1 MAELKYT
8 KDGRLLFT
16 KEMRKEYKILV
27 PNMLPVH
34 FKLFEKVLQK
44 AGYDIEVLTNSSHRV
59 VEEGLKYVH
68 NDTCYP
74 ALLVIGQ
81 MIDALNTFI
90 QQCAFAEFESMAHAL
105 PPEELNAQ
113 KLNEL
118 ALKSAKDF
126 GMCPDGLE
134 IYYQYYW
141 MDITHFFEYPFY
153 VISYPVSLDIAMQL
167 YDLELEEEGK
177 GLAKYFEI
185 LPRDYDTFL
194 ETVEN
199 GGLTSPF
206 TEGGI
211 RSVAAAIAETIGYD
225 RPIADAA

>member
-1 MAELKYT
+1 
-8 KDGRLLFT
+8 
-16 KEMRKEYKILV
+16 
-27 PNMLPVH
+27 
-34 FKLFEKVLQK
+34 
-44 AGYDIEVLTNSSHRV
+44 
-59 VEEGLKYVH
+59 
-68 NDTCYP
+68 
-74 ALLVIGQ
+74 
-81 MIDALNTFI
+81 
-90 QQCAFAEFESMAHAL
+90 
-105 PPEELNAQ
+105 
-113 KLNEL
+113 
-118 ALKSAKDF
+118 
-126 GMCPDGLE
+126 MCPDGLE